1 MDIGPLDRIKH
12 RHADLHRSLL
22 SYPMDLSSLPLP
34 TPTPAWLTVL
44 SVHWG
49 QLGLMPLSLQALG
62 CCFPSLRW
70 CFRMHQ
76 CQLIKHRMR
85 PSQRLSQGQSLCQP
99 PLQTLHRCS
108 QWNTPLKIVRLQS
121 PCTSPDA
128 SGNWTS
134 PVDTELQ
141 LDSNPQGSGPPW
153 ACKDGF
159 HKTPGRF
166 GEYLQHAQLASSSP
180 ILSTPSLSKSEPAN
194 VAKFRQDNTEITHH
208 LLVQRYNMS

>member
-1 MDIGPLDRIKH
+1 MDVGPLDRIKH

-44 SVHWG
+44 SVPWG

-70 CFRMHQ
+70 CFRMPW
-76 CQLIKHRMR
+76 CQLIKRRMW

-99 PLQTLHRCS
+99 PPQTLHRCS
-108 QWNTPLKIVRLQS
+108 RWDTPLKIVRLQA

-128 SGNWTS
+128 SETGLPLWTLDCGWTRIPRVLVLPGHVKMDCTKLLGGLGSIFSTHSWPLPLQPSQHPAS
-134 PVDTELQ
+134 PSRSL
-141 LDSNPQGSGPPW
+141 LMWP
-153 ACKDGF
+153 
-159 HKTPGRF
+159 
-166 GEYLQHAQLASSSP
+166 SSDR
-180 ILSTPSLSKSEPAN
+180 T
-194 VAKFRQDNTEITHH
+194 T
-208 LLVQRYNMS
+208 QR